1 MVITGGDLLLA
12 KDYLERVANSN
23 AEEVAQASDW
33 LKKLKS
39 VLITRPA
46 IPITEETSDRCTID
60 E

>member
-1 MVITGGDLLLA
+1 MVIAGGDLLLA

-46 IPITEETSDRCTID
+46 VPTAEGASDC
-60 E
+60 

>member
-1 MVITGGDLLLA
+1 MVIVGGDLLLA

-39 VLITRPA
+39 VLITRPP
-46 IPITEETSDRCTID
+46 IPTTEENSDR
-60 E
+60 